1 MFQLSYSSKWW
12 CQFAGA
18 LQVNPIQSAFWH
30 DWQQLFG
37 DFCKVTRVWSSRWR
51 SWKNKP
57 MSVESDWKTGLLE
70 YIGKVKGTKTQF
82 WKKVLKSLI
91 STTYL
96 HNLNDAE
103 DKSGRTTF
111 IGACHKGHND
121 VVKWRNF
128 GILRQFF
135 CFFVHCAIRPQEC
148 NYKFRRQNVVS
159 PFECELLCNC
169 YESANVVLYCIKVNV
184 ILTKCWS

>member
-1 MFQLSYSSKWW
+1 
-12 CQFAGA
+12 
-18 LQVNPIQSAFWH
+18 
-30 DWQQLFG
+30 
-37 DFCKVTRVWSSRWR
+37 
-51 SWKNKP
+51 
-57 MSVESDWKTGLLE
+57 MSEESDWKRGLLK
-70 YIGKVKGTKTQF
+70 YKAKLKDLKTQF
-82 WKKVLKSLI
+82 GKNDQKSLI
-91 STTYL
+91 SITYL

-111 IGACHKGHND
+111 IGACHKGHID
-121 VVKWRNF
+121 VVKWLNF
-128 GILRQFF
+128 GILRQFS
-135 CFFVHCAIRPQEC
+135 CFFVHCAILPQEC